1 MFLRIMGLRL
11 DAPES
16 TFSCLT
22 THALYLSKWR
32 LPCSAVLAWILLAF
46 DKNSQELFQCML
58 SNYLTFLDTL
68 LSSLLQGILTF
79 MQQATFDAKLLS
91 RIPRGVHFSSKWQQW
106 TIAGKR
112 NVSNSY
118 IIQHSN
124 PYSIPASVLE
134 NTWLMSPCNKV
145 LSLLCQV
152 KPLLSELLPFA
163 LLKVLK
169 LINHPWFKWHSTRFL
184 ALVTVK

>member
-22 THALYLSKWR
+22 HALYLSKWR
-32 LPCSAVLAWILLAF
+32 LPYCAVPAWILLAL
-46 DKNSQELFQCML
+46 DKNSQELFLCIL
-58 SNYLTFLDTL
+58 SNYLSFLDTL
-68 LSSLLQGILTF
+68 PSSLLQGILTF
-79 MQQATFDAKLLS
+79 MHQATLDAKLLS
-91 RIPRGVHFSSKWQQW
+91 RLPRGVHFSLKWQQW

-112 NVSNSY
+112 NVSNSC

-152 KPLLSELLPFA
+152 KPFLSELLPFA

-169 LINHPWFKWHSTRFL
+169 LINQHWFKWHSTRFM
-184 ALVTVK
+184 ALVTLK

>member
-1 MFLRIMGLRL
+1 MFLRIMGLTL

-16 TFSCLT
+16 SFSCL

-32 LPCSAVLAWILLAF
+32 LPYWVVPVWILLAL
-46 DKNSQELFQCML
+46 DKNSQELFLCILTNL
-58 SNYLTFLDTL
+58 SFLYTL
-68 LSSLLQGILTF
+68 LSSQLQGIFTF
-79 MQQATFDAKLLS
+79 MNQATLDAKLLS
-91 RIPRGVHFSSKWQQW
+91 RLPRGAHFSLKWQQW

-112 NVSNSY
+112 KVSNSC

-124 PYSIPASVLE
+124 PYSILDSVLKS
-134 NTWLMSPCNKV
+134 TWLMSPCNKV

-152 KPLLSELLPFA
+152 KPFLSELLPFA

-169 LINHPWFKWHSTRFL
+169 LINQHRFKWHSTRFMASVPL
-184 ALVTVK
+184 K